1 LEVQDEAGGRFFC
14 TAHVGSVLVGLA
26 RVPIIPVEIQRTAF
40 QCGGSTFNE
49 SFALGYSLS
58 RDQPICRG
66 DCQGERTPFNSVFH
80 VLCSLP
86 VIKNVLWLQSR
97 RSFFKNVSH

>member
-1 LEVQDEAGGRFFC
+1 FPTRRSSDL
-14 TAHVGSVLVGLA
+14 TAHVGGVLVGLA
-26 RVPIIPVEIQRTAF
+26 WISIVAVEIQCTAF
-40 QCGGSTFNE
+40 QCGGSTFYE
-49 SFALGYSLS
+49 SFALGDSLS
-58 RDQPICRG
+58 RNKPICRG
-66 DCQGERTPFNSVFH
+66 DCQGEGTPFNSVFH